1 MYSQA
6 DCIEKYG
13 SKHNIGKAIEEGELY
28 RLERGIYS
36 EKEYVPELAILTFKY
51 PKAIVTMRT
60 AWFIHG
66 LTDVL
71 PGQYDLATDRDAA
84 KITDKRVIQYFCP
97 KEILANGL
105 IEMDYQGYPIRIY
118 DKERMLV
125 ELMRYKS
132 KIPFDYYKEV
142 VLNYRKILPAL
153 DIRKIEDYAMAS
165 PKRDMIMESL
175 RLEVL

>member
-6 DCIEKYG
+6 DCVKKYG
-13 SKHNIGKAIEEGELY
+13 SKYNMNQALKEGKLY
-28 RLERGIYS
+28 RLGRGVYS
-36 EKEYVPELAILTFKY
+36 EKKYVPELALLMFKY
-51 PKAIVTMRT
+51 PKAIVTMRS

-71 PGQYDLATDRDAA
+71 SDEYDFATDRDAA
-84 KITDKRVIQYFCP
+84 KITDKRVKQYFYP
-97 KEILANGL
+97 KGIVANGL

-142 VLNYRKILPAL
+142 VLNYRKILPSL
-153 DIRKIEDYAMAS
+153 DMRKIEDYAMVS
-165 PKRDMIMESL
+165 PKKDMVLESL
-175 RLEVL
+175 QLEVL